1 MMELNDVLSF
11 LFTTKISSFIQIYSN
26 DSHIHSFSRSVAARS
41 LNYFNIFQKTFDI
54 LLETKFSTKS
64 CFLNKRNFK
73 FKYKI
78 LNVGVFIFKILLYF
92 AKYLFVYLFSCYCYF
107 RNQNLFIINIC
118 IVFQTNLLIDGY

>member
-41 LNYFNIFQKTFDI
+41 LNYFNIFQKTF
-54 LLETKFSTKS
+54 STKS

-78 LNVGVFIFKILLYF
+78 FNVGVFIFKILLYF